1 MKNISTILLSTVLAL
16 SARAQIPRPF
26 EANVAHPGTWQ
37 TSAYRGETLAIAA
50 QLVDGSGRPFAV
62 PADAEARLLW
72 STNNADWFTPR
83 PAAVSTGGLI
93 RAMWTPDMDCGE
105 DAYRIFLGVSEG
117 GTNINYGANLLLRML
132 GSPGT
137 VPNEL
142 PLPVRVL
149 DFAAVSVTNA
159 PWTTYTAGDNITIS
173 NGVISATGGG
183 GGTLTE
189 ETDPVFR
196 GWAETNDLPTRAEIE
211 SGYTE
216 WVCDPAEITITVTGV
231 PSPFNPDPGP
241 GRDETV
247 SFCVV
252 RGSEGDG
259 HADYWEMRGSSY
271 CYGIPILYDPD
282 GTATHFSAEMTLR
295 SWGAGISPASVAVT
309 ATRRLITPTKTSQLE
324 NDSDFATRSWI
335 LASYG
340 GTNTWISIDGDLL
353 GIYACTN
360 AATGTNTLWESSA
373 AMGGQLSDVALRAT
387 NNTTRITALEAR
399 PDLTS
404 WGDYAPDGTPN
415 PDAEAVLYLNK
426 ALTLMGAGFSWAT
439 SGAYACLCQSGAV
452 AYHTETNGE
461 VRIGLDVVSNYFGM
475 VQGGSVTVGC
485 RTDGIRVEGSGA
497 NTVVHLLYAYA
508 GGEFPTLWGATT
520 LSGDWT
526 ELPAPVWT
534 DYGDGT
540 AEAAVPGSPFHF
552 FKATSSRSMEARF
565 ESKAPAAFPGG
576 IYGDFASPPVKYN
589 SVITIQQGGHT
600 YRIPAEMV
608 Q

>member
-1 MKNISTILLSTVLAL
+1 MIMQNATPVL
-16 SARAQIPRPF
+16 SALFFTLAVPLLGAVPRPF

-37 TSAYRGETLAIAA
+37 TSCYRGETLAIAA
-50 QLVDGSGRPFAV
+50 QLVDGDGRPYAV
-62 PADAEARLLW
+62 PAGAEAEMLV
-72 STNNADWFTPR
+72 STNGTDWWGY
-83 PAAVSTGGLI
+83 PASASTGGLI
-93 RAMWTPDMDCGE
+93 RATWTPDRDCGA

-132 GSPGT
+132 GSPGA

-142 PLPVRVL
+142 PLPMRVL
-149 DFAAVSVTNA
+149 DFSQIVITNA
-159 PWTTYTAGDNITIS
+159 PWTTYTAGDNITIT
-173 NGVISATGGG
+173 NGVISATGG

-189 ETDPVFR
+189 ETDPVF
-196 GWAETNDLPTRAEIE
+196 GEWARTNALPHMSANDVRAIIEAAAGFTAWTVEPPTVEIRWLYDAWQPFHI
-211 SGYTE
+211 GTGAAAGDPNP
-216 WVCDPAEITITVTGV
+216 VDDPAATLLEW
-231 PSPFNPDPGP
+231 
-241 GRDETV
+241 RDREH
-247 SFCVV
+247 SDF
-252 RGSEGDG
+252 D
-259 HADYWEMRGSSY
+259 
-271 CYGIPILYDPD
+271 I
-282 GTATHFSAEMTLR
+282 
-295 SWGAGISPASVAVT
+295 T
-309 ATRRLITPTKTSQLE
+309 ATRTRLRPTPEMETDWNAKVAIDDLAPY
-324 NDSDFATRSWI
+324 ATRHWI

-353 GIYACTN
+353 GIYTCTN

-387 NNTTRITALEAR
+387 NNTTRITALESR

-426 ALTLMGAGFSWAT
+426 ALTLMGSGFSWAT

-475 VQGGSVTVGC
+475 VQGGSITVGC
-485 RTDGIRVEGSGA
+485 RTGGIRVEGSGA

-508 GGEFPTLWGATT
+508 GGDFPTLWGATS

-589 SVITIQQGGHT
+589 SVITLQQGGHT
-600 YRIPAEMV
+600 YRIPAELV

>member
-1 MKNISTILLSTVLAL
+1 MKKMYEVLLSVSLAL
-16 SARAQIPRPF
+16 FVRAQVPRPF

-37 TSAYRGETLAIAA
+37 TSCYRGETLAIAA
-50 QLVDGSGRPFAV
+50 QLVDGRGRPFAV
-62 PADAEARLLW
+62 LADAEARLLW
-72 STNNADWFTPR
+72 STNNADWFPPR
-83 PAAVSTGGLI
+83 PATVTTGGLI
-93 RAMWTPDMDCGE
+93 RATWTPDMDCGA
-105 DAYRIFLGVSEG
+105 DAYRIFLGVSEC

-132 GSPGT
+132 DSPGT

-142 PLPVRVL
+142 PFPVRVL
-149 DFAAVSVTNA
+149 DFSQIVVANA
-159 PWTTYTAGDNITIS
+159 PWQTYTAGDNITIT

-189 ETDPVFR
+189 ETDPVF
-196 GWAETNDLPTRAEIE
+196 GEWARTNALPHMSADDVRAIIEADAGPTNRIVRTDEFGVVNVPSVKAYHFDISQPQGGFAMVSPSLEADTDTTVFLPPSDGILARIEDLSPYATRA
-211 SGYTE
+211 
-216 WVCDPAEITITVTGV
+216 W
-231 PSPFNPDPGP
+231 
-241 GRDETV
+241 
-247 SFCVV
+247 
-252 RGSEGDG
+252 
-259 HADYWEMRGSSY
+259 
-271 CYGIPILYDPD
+271 
-282 GTATHFSAEMTLR
+282 TL
-295 SWGAGISPASVAVT
+295 ST
-309 ATRRLITPTKTSQLE
+309 
-324 NDSDFATRSWI
+324 
-335 LASYG
+335 YG
-340 GTNTWISIDGDLL
+340 GTNAWMAIDGDLL
-353 GIYACTN
+353 GIYTCTN
-360 AATGTNTLWESSA
+360 AASGTNTLWESSA

-387 NNTTRITALEAR
+387 NNTVRITALEAR

-426 ALTLMGAGFSWAT
+426 ALTLMGSGFSWAT

-475 VQGGSVTVGC
+475 VQGGSITVGC

-508 GGEFPTLWGATT
+508 GGDFPALWGATS

-526 ELPAPVWT
+526 ELPTPAWT

-600 YRIPAEMV
+600 YRIPAELV

>member
-1 MKNISTILLSTVLAL
+1 MTINKAFPAL
-16 SARAQIPRPF
+16 SVLFINIALAMRGEVPRPF

-37 TSAYRGETLAIAA
+37 TSCYRGETLAIEA
-50 QLVDGSGRPFAV
+50 QLTDGRRPFAI
-62 PADAEARLLW
+62 PAGASAEMLV
-72 STNNADWFTPR
+72 STNGTDWWGY
-83 PAAVSTGGLI
+83 PASVSTGGMI
-93 RAMWTPDMDCGE
+93 RATWTPDRDCGA

-132 GSPGT
+132 GSPGA

-142 PLPVRVL
+142 PLPRRVL
-149 DFAAVSVTNA
+149 DFSQIVITNA
-159 PWTTYTAGDNITIS
+159 PWTTYTAGDNITIT
-173 NGVISATGGG
+173 NGVISATGG

-189 ETDPVFR
+189 ETDPVF
-196 GWAETNDLPTRAEIE
+196 GEWARTHALPHLSEDDVEAI
-211 SGYTE
+211 
-216 WVCDPAEITITVTGV
+216 ALKVTGV
-231 PSPFNPDPGP
+231 ERVPEDREVFVDGGLFVLDDIRASAFETFNLDHDDFYGWLHAHEWRYDPDSDDPGP
-241 GRDETV
+241 DREIAV
-247 SFCVV
+247 K
-252 RGSEGDG
+252 GD
-259 HADYWEMRGSSY
+259 
-271 CYGIPILYDPD
+271 L
-282 GTATHFSAEMTLR
+282 
-295 SWGAGISPASVAVT
+295 SPY
-309 ATRRLITPTKTSQLE
+309 
-324 NDSDFATRSWI
+324 ATRSWV

-353 GIYACTN
+353 GIYTCTN
-360 AATGTNTLWESSA
+360 AASGTNTLWESSA

-387 NNTTRITALEAR
+387 NNTIRITALETR

-404 WGDYAPDGTPN
+404 WGDYAPDGSPN

-426 ALTLMGAGFSWAT
+426 ALTLMGSGFSWAT

-475 VQGGSVTVGC
+475 VQGGSITVGC

-508 GGEFPTLWGATT
+508 GGDFPALWGATS

-600 YRIPAEMV
+600 YRIPAERV

>member
-1 MKNISTILLSTVLAL
+1 MTHHSLPFCIPLLAACICFAGPV
-16 SARAQIPRPF
+16 PRPF

-37 TSAYRGETLAIAA
+37 TSCYRGETLAIAA
-50 QLVDGSGRPFAV
+50 QLVDGRGRPFAV
-62 PADAEARLLW
+62 LADAEARLLW
-72 STNNADWFTPR
+72 STNNADWFPPR
-83 PAAVSTGGLI
+83 PATVTTGGLI
-93 RAMWTPDMDCGE
+93 RATWTPDMDCGA
-105 DAYRIFLGVSEG
+105 DAYRIFLGVSEC

-132 GSPGT
+132 DSPGT

-142 PLPVRVL
+142 PFPVRVL
-149 DFAAVSVTNA
+149 DFSQIVVANA
-159 PWTTYTAGDNITIS
+159 PWQTYTAGDNITIT

-189 ETDPVFR
+189 ETDPVF
-196 GWAETNDLPTRAEIE
+196 GEWARTNALPHVSTNDVRAISLTRSEAEAGFTAWTVEPPTLEIRWEYGWQPVYIGTTEAVADPIE
-211 SGYTE
+211 SPDATLLE
-216 WVCDPAEITITVTGV
+216 W
-231 PSPFNPDPGP
+231 
-241 GRDETV
+241 RD
-247 SFCVV
+247 
-252 RGSEGDG
+252 RG
-259 HADYWEMRGSSY
+259 
-271 CYGIPILYDPD
+271 
-282 GTATHFSAEMTLR
+282 TSAFD
-295 SWGAGISPASVAVT
+295 IT
-309 ATRRLITPTKTSQLE
+309 ATRARLRPTPEMETSWNAKVAIDDLAPY
-324 NDSDFATRSWI
+324 ATRSWV

-353 GIYACTN
+353 GIYTCTN
-360 AATGTNTLWESSA
+360 AASGTNTLWESSA

-387 NNTTRITALEAR
+387 NNTVRITALEAR

-426 ALTLMGAGFSWAT
+426 ALTLMGSGFSWAT

-475 VQGGSVTVGC
+475 VQGGSITVGC
-485 RTDGIRVEGSGA
+485 RTGGIRVEGSGA

-508 GGEFPTLWGATT
+508 GGDFPALWGATT

-576 IYGDFASPPVKYN
+576 IYGDFASSPVKYN

-600 YRIPAEMV
+600 YRIPAELV

>member
-1 MKNISTILLSTVLAL
+1 MYIRKSIIYVSHILACTALA
-16 SARAQIPRPF
+16 APVPRPF
-26 EANVAHPGTWQ
+26 EADVARPGTFQ
-37 TSAYRGETLAIAA
+37 TSAYRGETLAIEA
-50 QLVDGSGRPFAV
+50 QLTDGRRPFAI
-62 PADAEARLLW
+62 PAGASAEMLV
-72 STNNADWFTPR
+72 STNGTDWWGY
-83 PAAVSTGGLI
+83 PATVTTGGLI
-93 RAMWTPDMDCGE
+93 RATWTPDMDCGA

-132 GSPGT
+132 GSPGA

-142 PLPVRVL
+142 PLPMRVL
-149 DFAAVSVTNA
+149 DFSQIVITNA
-159 PWTTYTAGDNITIS
+159 PWTTYTAGDNITIT
-173 NGVISATGGG
+173 NGVISATGG

-189 ETDPVFR
+189 ETDPVF
-196 GWAETNDLPTRAEIE
+196 GEWARTNALPHVTTNDVRAIVAAQPRLVEVEISDGYDWHQTNATIHSSGLIRWELFNDPELEQPAAQPVLEIE
-211 SGYTE
+211 ALAHEDAFYSLYA
-216 WVCDPAEITITVTGV
+216 D
-231 PSPFNPDPGP
+231 
-241 GRDETV
+241 RDALA
-247 SFCVV
+247 
-252 RGSEGDG
+252 
-259 HADYWEMRGSSY
+259 HY
-271 CYGIPILYDPD
+271 
-282 GTATHFSAEMTLR
+282 
-295 SWGAGISPASVAVT
+295 
-309 ATRRLITPTKTSQLE
+309 
-324 NDSDFATRSWI
+324 ATRSWI

-353 GIYACTN
+353 GIYTCTN

-387 NNTTRITALEAR
+387 NNTTRITALESR

-426 ALTLMGAGFSWAT
+426 ALTLIGSGFSWAT

-461 VRIGLDVVSNYFGM
+461 VRIGLDVVSNYVGM
-475 VQGGSVTVGC
+475 VQGGSITVGC

-508 GGEFPTLWGATT
+508 GGDFPALWGATS

-565 ESKAPAAFPGG
+565 ESNAPAAFPGG